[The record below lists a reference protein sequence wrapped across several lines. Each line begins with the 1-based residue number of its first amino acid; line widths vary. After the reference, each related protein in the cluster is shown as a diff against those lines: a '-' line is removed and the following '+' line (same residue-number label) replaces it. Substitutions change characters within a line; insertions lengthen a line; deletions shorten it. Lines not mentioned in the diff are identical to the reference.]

1 MLSHHC
7 PVSPREINWMR
18 KLNNL
23 CKGTQ
28 IVREGARMWT
38 MNWPRT
44 WEFNHCLLLP
54 LSNVW
59 KLEES
64 KFQVNG
70 KMTVGVHP
78 HCDKLPCKGE
88 GSLSQMMFKHR
99 LVAICQRL
107 YTESARQEGEGMG
120 WLLMALSTPRFYISR
135 IYSSERRSKLTVYKE
150 SNRREVEDRS
160 P

>member
-1 MLSHHC
+1 MLNHHC
-7 PVSPREINWMR
+7 PVSPGETNWLR

-28 IVREGARMWT
+28 IVRKGARMWT

-44 WEFNHCLLLP
+44 WELNHCLLLP

-59 KLEES
+59 KLEKS
-64 KFQVNG
+64 KFRLNG
-70 KMTVGVHP
+70 KMTCLTVGVHP

-88 GSLSQMMFKHR
+88 GSLSQMMLKHR

-107 YTESARQEGEGMG
+107 FTRECSPGKRRNR
-120 WLLMALSTPRFYISR
+120 MATNGTFN
-135 IYSSERRSKLTVYKE
+135 SKILYFQNIQFRAKV
-150 SNRREVEDRS
+150 
-160 P
+160 